1 MEGFFDKARSA
12 AEGVAA
18 KAKEGVVDVQAKR
31 ERSQL
36 ITQLGNDA
44 LELLE
49 RGELDNPKLQATAA
63 KIRQIDAR
71 DDVATSAT
79 ASGSAGTE
87 APAPPAGSSAQET
100 AGTSDDARTN
110 GA

>member
-1 MEGFFDKARSA
+1 MT
-12 AEGVAA
+12 
-18 KAKEGVVDVQAKR
+18 VQARR

-36 ITQLGNDA
+36 ITQLGNEA

-49 RGELDNPKLQATAA
+49 GGELDNAKLQATAA

-79 ASGSAGTE
+79 ASGSASSE
-87 APAPPAGSSAQET
+87 ASAPPAGSSARET
-100 AGTSDDARTN
+100 AGTSDAAPTN